1 MTKPRLR
8 RVDSDNGTW
17 IGGLKDSCHRY
28 QPRSCYNDF
37 CSEGDFF
44 HTLNSPLRRGIGLFT
59 SYIGESTS
67 FFRFFGVKF
76 PKKSDFSLV
85 RGTCSWGNMQP
96 ELSQILLVWQY
107 AELRTKV
114 ALGWRA
120 LPRPEAAKLCLLPD
134 VERAFSEAHRQNS
147 TNICLSSVVI
157 FLTRK
162 IQPRYGGSKASID
175 RHQFAAWLP
184 DKWIGSALGS
194 DFCWRAVAGK
204 NGDVVA
210 EGK

>member
-1 MTKPRLR
+1 M
-8 RVDSDNGTW
+8 
-17 IGGLKDSCHRY
+17 
-28 QPRSCYNDF
+28 
-37 CSEGDFF
+37 
-44 HTLNSPLRRGIGLFT
+44 
-59 SYIGESTS
+59 GESTS
-67 FFRFFGVKF
+67 FFGFFGVKF

-96 ELSQILLVWQY
+96 ELSRILLFWQY

-114 ALGWRA
+114 ALGWRG

-175 RHQFAAWLP
+175 RQFAARLP

-194 DFCWRAVAGK
+194 DFCRRAVAGK
-204 NGDVVA
+204 NRDVVP
-210 EGK
+210 ERK